1 MSKKFK
7 IRKTND
13 IVKGYTFTDYLV
25 EAESYEE
32 AINIIENDD
41 DDDKSDKILYVDYEE
56 YIKDTE
62 FVGYSLEETI
72 E

>member
-41 DDDKSDKILYVDYEE
+41 DDDKSDKILYVDYDE

>member
-1 MSKKFK
+1 MSKKFR
-7 IRKTND
+7 IRQTND
-13 IVKGYTFTDYLV
+13 IVRGYTFTDYLI

-32 AINIIENDD
+32 AIGIIESDEE
-41 DDDKSDKILYVDYEE
+41 SDKILNVDYDE

-62 FVGYSLEETI
+62 FMNYSLEETI